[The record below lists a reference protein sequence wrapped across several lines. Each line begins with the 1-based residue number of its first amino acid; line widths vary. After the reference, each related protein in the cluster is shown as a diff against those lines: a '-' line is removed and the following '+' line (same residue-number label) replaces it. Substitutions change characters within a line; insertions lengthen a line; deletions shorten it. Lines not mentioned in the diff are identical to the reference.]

1 MLLLLCVDKHHL
13 FRVVYAFYDYKR
25 CIEDTFDANGKYV
38 NNLLSSK
45 ETFVEMRESESRG
58 KINISICQLQIV
70 KNIKSNII
78 IILYSKCTKR
88 LFWQFSRSPKFPVF
102 SSCDNHREYKNCFYI
117 KFFSY
122 FSRKHTW
129 QINAF

>member
-13 FRVVYAFYDYKR
+13 FHVVYAFYDYIR

-45 ETFVEMRESESRG
+45 ETFVEMRESESRS

-78 IILYSKCTKR
+78 IILYS
-88 LFWQFSRSPKFPVF
+88 
-102 SSCDNHREYKNCFYI
+102 
-117 KFFSY
+117 
-122 FSRKHTW
+122 
-129 QINAF
+129 